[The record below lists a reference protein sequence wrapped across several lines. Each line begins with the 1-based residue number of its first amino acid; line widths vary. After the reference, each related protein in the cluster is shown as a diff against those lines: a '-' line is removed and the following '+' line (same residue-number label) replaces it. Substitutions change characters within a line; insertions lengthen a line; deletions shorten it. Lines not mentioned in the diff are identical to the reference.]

1 MENSQTPKTAVC
13 VVRVEERRPCEV
25 LITVT
30 ATPDVEAVP
39 RGEARSVTSYDEAI
53 ALVVAFLQRCK
64 CPGA

>member
-1 MENSQTPKTAVC
+1 MENSQAPKIAVC
-13 VVRVEERRPCEV
+13 VVRVEKHRPCEA

-30 ATPDVEAVP
+30 ATPDVETVP

-53 ALVVAFLQRCK
+53 ALVAAFLQRCK